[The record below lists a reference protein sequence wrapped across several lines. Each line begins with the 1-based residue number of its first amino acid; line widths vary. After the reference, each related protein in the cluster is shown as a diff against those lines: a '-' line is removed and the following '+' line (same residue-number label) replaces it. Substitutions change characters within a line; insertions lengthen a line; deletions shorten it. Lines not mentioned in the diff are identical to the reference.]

1 MNQPTPIAPAPDYRL
16 NCRTCG
22 AGFFGMLEKLQ
33 HQEHCGQLAK
43 RPAKPRRKPQ
53 NRAGASHA

>member
-33 HQEHCGQLAK
+33 HQEHCGQPA
-43 RPAKPRRKPQ
+43 RPKPKRRKKGRRQRP
-53 NRAGASHA
+53 